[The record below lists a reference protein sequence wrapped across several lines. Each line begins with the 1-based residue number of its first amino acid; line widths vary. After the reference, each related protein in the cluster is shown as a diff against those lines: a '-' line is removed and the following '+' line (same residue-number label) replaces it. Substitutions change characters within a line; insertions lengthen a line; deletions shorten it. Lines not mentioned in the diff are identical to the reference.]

1 MVNSGSIP
9 LMSTNKIKLEIMK
22 FIKIINREYNMVELP
37 CGKVTNSID
46 IAKLDMNN
54 EIGNLVVRYNNEQ
67 ELIKNI

>member
-1 MVNSGSIP
+1 MVNVSSI
-9 LMSTNKIKLEIMK
+9 LTMSTMK

-46 IAKLDMNN
+46 IAQLDMNN
-54 EIGNLVVRYNNEQ
+54 EIGNLIVRYNNEQ